1 LTIIHA
7 FEKAGVWP
15 INYDTALTKLR
26 KYSKPAPTLPSII
39 PASFQDSGEQLQ
51 HWKAKLPVLLSSPSR
66 QRYNNW
72 VTRTEAVLAHAQLQE
87 LDLSILQRQVDEH
100 RNRGRSSRA
109 RLQIR
114 GALIVEDARAQ
125 QAHKAAQA
133 GQKEAAKEAQIARQ
147 AANQARKQLYR
158 AGVEARKQE
167 RLRKK
172 RVKAYE
178 KAGKPVPLEDQDPI
192 PDPEAESESE
202 SGSGSGSEHEFE

>member
-1 LTIIHA
+1 M
-7 FEKAGVWP
+7 
-15 INYDTALTKLR
+15 
-26 KYSKPAPTLPSII
+26 PSILVSD
-39 PASFQDSGEQLQ
+39 PKGDNRSCPEEA
-51 HWKAKLPVLLSSPSR
+51 AKRKRPYSVFR
-66 QRYNNW
+66 
-72 VTRTEAVLAHAQLQE
+72 VLAHAQLQE
-87 LDLSILQRQVDEH
+87 LDLSILQRQVNEH

-109 RLQIR
+109 RLQI
-114 GALIVEDARAQ
+114 GGSLIVEDARAQ

-133 GQKEAAKEAQIARQ
+133 AHKEAAKEAQIARQ

-158 AGVEARKQE
+158 VGVEARKQE

-202 SGSGSGSEHEFE
+202 SGSGSGSEYEFE